1 MKVAFPTL
9 CILTLS
15 LFSAIAFAGGGGGHS
30 DPEPCADVAL
40 QTFYRCDFE
49 RVEKVDRRSV
59 RREPIIQNALALLT
73 SPGATYEVQGCTA
86 NGRTYEVS
94 LKIDGNGKSVNL
106 GSAGYLGWSFFERQG
121 WGIGDNRPL
130 LESLQ
135 VSVKN
140 GSAVLTKSEAVVGPF
155 GTEDSVVAVLNC
167 K

>member
-121 WGIGDNRPL
+121 
-130 LESLQ
+130 
-135 VSVKN
+135 SVKN